1 MVFHVKQSSI
11 LYQDVPRETFEST
24 DRLIS
29 GHEAK
34 LDAYLDRL
42 LWWNER
48 VNLVSRTVPRETI
61 REHIRH
67 SLLIH
72 RFEDFHTSHLIVD
85 TGTGGGLPGIPL
97 AICHPGKR
105 FVLNDIVTKKMMAV
119 KQMVQHLGLQ
129 NVTLA
134 DGSVSGLRLDDPCLL
149 VSKHSFKIPEI
160 LQLAGSL
167 RWTAMALYKGEDFRK
182 EAVNL
187 QDEYSVTA
195 YGLHRGADMDFYRGK
210 ALVFIRHPNEE

>member
-1 MVFHVKQSSI
+1 MKQSFIS
-11 LYQDVPRETFEST
+11 YQDVPRETFEST

-29 GHEAK
+29 AHEAE
-34 LDAYLDRL
+34 LDTYLDRL
-42 LWWNER
+42 LWWNQR

-72 RFEDFHTSHLIVD
+72 RFEDFHASELIVD

-97 AICHPGKR
+97 AICHPEKQ
-105 FVLNDIVTKKMMAV
+105 FVLNDIVTKKMLAV

-134 DGSVSGLRLDDPCLL
+134 DGSVSRLRLDDPCLL

-160 LQLAGSL
+160 LQLARSL
-167 RWTAMALYKGEDFRK
+167 PWTGMVLYKGEDFRK
-182 EAVNL
+182 EAENL
-187 QDEYSVTA
+187 PDEYSATA
-195 YGLHRGADMDFYRGK
+195 YGLHRGSELDFYRGK
-210 ALVFIRHPNEE
+210 ALVFIRRTGVE

>member
-1 MVFHVKQSSI
+1 MKQSSI
-11 LYQDVPRETFEST
+11 SYQDVPRETFEST

-29 GHEAK
+29 EHEAK
-34 LDAYLDRL
+34 LDDYFDRL

-72 RFEDFHTSHLIVD
+72 RFEDFHTSQLIVD
-85 TGTGGGLPGIPL
+85 AGTGGGLPGIPL
-97 AICHPGKR
+97 AICHSEKR

-134 DGSVSGLRLDDPCLL
+134 EGSVSELRLGDPCLL
-149 VSKHSFKIPEI
+149 VSKHSFKMAEI
-160 LQLAGSL
+160 MQLAVSL
-167 RWTAMALYKGEDFRK
+167 RWTAMALYKGGDFHREVEK
-182 EAVNL
+182 LPEA
-187 QDEYSVTA
+187 YSVTA
-195 YGLHRGADMDFYRGK
+195 YGLHRGAELDFYRGK
-210 ALVFIRHPNEE
+210 ALAFIRRPAEG